1 VSDEDLRRAYESR
14 SRDLVET
21 RTALGD
27 AVAALT
33 AELELRR
40 QETAQAIAERD
51 AALAENHA
59 LRERAEHAEHAAHV
73 AAQRPVSL
81 GQASEDLARALRAR
95 AGHVRW
101 VLRRILRP
109 R

>member
-1 VSDEDLRRAYESR
+1 VSENENLRRAYEAR

-21 RTALGD
+21 RTTLGD

-40 QETAQAIAERD
+40 RETAQAIAERD
-51 AALAENHA
+51 AAIAENHA
-59 LRERAEHAEHAAHV
+59 LRERAENAEHAA
-73 AAQRPVSL
+73 RIVSV

-101 VLRRILRP
+101 VLRRIVRP